1 MAAVLR
7 CCSFNCRRWNSGY
20 ITLKNMIITLDLC
33 FIQEHWLLR
42 NHLNKVSDIS
52 PDFLATGVSG
62 VDDSSLLLGRP
73 YGGCAI
79 LY

>member
-1 MAAVLR
+1 
-7 CCSFNCRRWNSGY
+7 
-20 ITLKNMIITLDLC
+20 MIITLDLC

-79 LY
+79 LYRKSLSPFITSLDSCPVQ